1 MPAQHFVPKF
11 ATAVHASP
19 RTQANAL
26 KALALAG
33 NDPAEPEWK
42 SRAAAALLLGAQ
54 WAGEKHTEADI
65 ARATGVPEQA
75 VAKQYAIMAERLK
88 NIR

>member
-1 MPAQHFVPKF
+1 MPSQHFVPKF
-11 ATAVHASP
+11 ATTVRASS

-33 NDPAEPEWK
+33 VEPAEPEWR
-42 SRAAAALLLGAQ
+42 SQAAAALLIGAM
-54 WAGEKHTEADI
+54 WAGEKHTEAEL
-65 ARATGVPEQA
+65 AEAAGVPEKA
-75 VAKQYAIMAERLK
+75 VAKHYADLAERLK